1 MFWRRRR
8 RLDEEVASHLAEET
22 ADNIERGMT
31 PAAAR
36 NAALRAFGNVEA
48 AKERA
53 RERDPFYWFDT
64 VCQDVRFAFRLIAR
78 NRWLSVTI
86 VATLTVGIGLN
97 VSVFSLLNG
106 FFLQPWV
113 GTEPDTFI
121 GLHSRYSGRYRLEY
135 SDGGITQPD
144 YVRYRDSAKSLAAL
158 AAYRLENLTL
168 SGAESGRIRGGL
180 ISCNMADVIRPAP
193 PVLGRYLTSDDCATT
208 QPVAVA
214 VVSEATWRTRF
225 NGDTTIVGRTILLN
239 RVPFM
244 VVGVAPSLAL
254 PRPESD
260 CEVWVPY
267 TLLGQLRPSARYFA
281 DPRAQWL
288 TVVGRRRPEYPL
300 RQVQEELSI
309 LARSADEDV
318 PGRQT
323 SLIVTDGSLIQ
334 DPDVR
339 GRAPVIFA
347 ATWGTATVLLL
358 LACVNVA
365 TLLLSRS
372 AARQREIAV
381 RLSLGAARFRLVR
394 QLLTEGMVLSGLA
407 AFFSVLIVQ
416 RGPAALWN
424 SVASYP
430 APFDLSPD
438 WRVLL
443 YCMLVAMATGLVAGL
458 SPSAESLRPQLSE
471 SLKGSSGSVT
481 SGRRRSRLRGVLV
494 AVQVALSLMLLVQ
507 VALFIQAQRRFFSY
521 DPGFE
526 TEQVLNVTFA
536 SVLSGFDPPAS
547 FYREV
552 ESRVSAVP
560 GVVTASFASMAP
572 WSGRNP
578 TAVREIDGRPIPEPK
593 HFMES
598 PARRVVSPEYFSTL
612 DIAVTRGRVF
622 TRDETSSARTT
633 IPAVISESMARRYW
647 PGQDR
652 NRPSIPRD
660 EDSRSDR
667 RVPGRAKR
675 ELHAGRWTVLL
686 LASRPAASETRIP
699 AGSCIRRH
707 SDGLGE
713 RRRDRST
720 GRPADGDHHPHAR
733 LHGPTPGRAA
743 QADDDL
749 RCHFGRPGAAAGADR
764 RIRRRL
770 VLSQSAHPRDWYP
783 HGARRPAPRR
793 RRTCPAIG
801 RVTSDRRTSCRR
813 RPRLRPVGAD
823 GVNALRRQSARS
835 AHAGHRTAA
844 VVCGRTGR
852 DMDSCPTC
860 GRPRSA
866 IISAPRLV
874 RTIRSGEYSS

>member
-1 MFWRRRR
+1 MGR
-8 RLDEEVASHLAEET
+8 
-22 ADNIERGMT
+22 
-31 PAAAR
+31 P
-36 NAALRAFGNVEA
+36 
-48 AKERA
+48 
-53 RERDPFYWFDT
+53 
-64 VCQDVRFAFRLIAR
+64 
-78 NRWLSVTI
+78 
-86 VATLTVGIGLN
+86 
-97 VSVFSLLNG
+97 
-106 FFLQPWV
+106 
-113 GTEPDTFI
+113 EPDTFI
-121 GLHSRYSGRYRLEY
+121 GLHARYSGKYRLEY

-144 YVRYRDSAKSLAAL
+144 YVRFRDSAKSLAAL

-168 SGAESGRIRGGL
+168 SGAEAGRIRGGL

-193 PVLGRYLTSDDCATT
+193 PLLGRYLTSDDCATT
-208 QPVAVA
+208 HPGAVA
-214 VVSEATWRTRF
+214 VVSETTWRTRF
-225 NGDTTIVGRTILLN
+225 NGDNTIVGRTILLN
-239 RVPFM
+239 RVPFI

-254 PRPESD
+254 ARPESD

-267 TLLGQLRPSARYFA
+267 TQLGELRPSARYFA
-281 DPRAQWL
+281 DPGAQWL

-323 SLIVTDGSLIQ
+323 ALTVTDGSLIQ
-334 DPDVR
+334 DPDFR

-381 RLSLGAARFRLVR
+381 RLSLGAARFRLLR

-407 AFFSVLIVQ
+407 AFFSVLIVR

-458 SPSAESLRPQLSE
+458 SPSVESLRPQLSE

-481 SGRRRSRLRGVLV
+481 SGRRRSRLRGLLV

-526 TEQVLNVTFA
+526 TERVLNVTFA
-536 SVLSGFDPPAS
+536 SVLSGFNPPAS

-552 ESRVSAVP
+552 EWRVSAVP

-572 WSGRNP
+572 WWGRNP

-612 DIAVTRGRVF
+612 DIAVTRGRAF
-622 TRDETSSARTT
+622 TRDETSSERLT
-633 IPAVISESMARRYW
+633 IPAVISEAMARRYW
-647 PGQDR
+647 PGQDPIGR
-652 NRPSIPRD
+652 QFRVTKIHEVIGVCRD
-660 EDSRSDR
+660 VQGVSYMQDDGPFYYWPLDLQQAKPGYLLV
-667 RVPGRAKR
+667 RVSGDIQTVSASVGEIVRQADPQMATTIRTLASTVQRQGEQLKPMMIYGAI
-675 ELHAGRWTVLL
+675 AGVLALL
-686 LASRPAASETRIP
+686 LALTGVYAVVSFSVSQRIREIGIRTALGAQRRDVVALVLRSGASPVIGGLLAGVGLVFALSALMASMLYGVNPRDPLTLAIVPLLLFAAALGAIWIP
-699 AGSCIRRH
+699 AR
-707 SDGLGE
+707 
-713 RRRDRST
+713 
-720 GRPADGDHHPHAR
+720 
-733 LHGPTPGRAA
+733 RAA
-743 QADDDL
+743 ALDPLSSL
-749 RCHFGRPGAAAGADR
+749 RHD
-764 RIRRRL
+764 
-770 VLSQSAHPRDWYP
+770 
-783 HGARRPAPRR
+783 
-793 RRTCPAIG
+793 
-801 RVTSDRRTSCRR
+801 
-813 RPRLRPVGAD
+813 
-823 GVNALRRQSARS
+823 
-835 AHAGHRTAA
+835 
-844 VVCGRTGR
+844 
-852 DMDSCPTC
+852 
-860 GRPRSA
+860 
-866 IISAPRLV
+866 
-874 RTIRSGEYSS
+874 